1 MIIYPA
7 IDIRNGNCV
16 RLLNGDYDKETIY
29 SDSPMQMAKTFE
41 AKGAAYLHMVDLDG
55 AKDGESEN
63 VKIVMNV
70 AKTLGIPVQFGG
82 GIRSLDKI
90 DRLID
95 AGVSRVILGTS
106 AVKNKQLVI
115 EAVQKHGAKIAVGI
129 DAKDGYV
136 AIDGWLETSEFK
148 AIEFAKMMEEIGVK
162 TIIYTDISRDGTLR
176 GPNLQAME
184 EMAKAVSCAV
194 IASGGVGKMKDVIAL
209 KSTGVA
215 GVIIGKAIYTDAVQ
229 LEEAIVAAKED

>member
-16 RLLNGDYDKETIY
+16 RLLNGDYEKETIY
-29 SDSPMQMAKTFE
+29 SDSPLLMAQSFE
-41 AKGAAYLHMVDLDG
+41 QKGATYLHTVDLDG
-55 AKDGESEN
+55 ARDGESEN
-63 VKIVMNV
+63 IKIVMNI
-70 AKTLGIPVQFGG
+70 AKTLKIPVQFGG

-90 DRLID
+90 DRLIA

-115 EAVQKHGAKIAVGI
+115 DAVEKHGDKIAVGI

-148 AIEFAKMMEEIGVK
+148 AIEFAQMMEAIGVK
-162 TIIYTDISRDGTLR
+162 TIIYTDISRDGTLQ
-176 GPNLQAME
+176 GPNLPAME
-184 EMAKAVSCAV
+184 EMAKAVNCAV
-194 IASGGVGKMKDVIAL
+194 IASGGVGKIEDVAAL

-215 GVIIGKAIYTDAVQ
+215 GVIIGKAIYTNSIQ
-229 LEEAIVAAKED
+229 LEEAIAITKED